1 MDNNYF
7 PIGVDNELKQ
17 FQDKLNKLKAGQGAV
32 MALEGEAGT
41 GKSFLMMEMMKL
53 ARKDDDIISL
63 MIENEAPIGNFN
75 VSNLQQL
82 KPFSTAMD
90 SLLEGN
96 YKSAKERFRKRLGIS
111 ILASLPLTGEIFY
124 AVKEISKDWK
134 DYKKES
140 SKEKKDSKVSA
151 IDEFYNAFCSFAD
164 KQPLVLMIDD
174 MQWADASSVEMIR
187 RFAGGKQPILFVFS
201 YQRSDFSDPTIPLF
215 PLIVTEN
222 HDIKRIRL
230 NGLDKQEVE
239 SYFRT
244 NMSEYEGNEEFAN
257 WVYEKSH
264 GNPAILHEYLHYFEK
279 HPPFNTAGE
288 LTVNLGDVRMPVTAS
303 AALAENIIELSDD
316 DKNLLS
322 ICAAEGREFS
332 AFMLAKLLNTDVVN
346 AIQKLRSIIGKSPI
360 VRSIGANIRYGVKTT
375 IYQFTQAFYY
385 EYFLDGLEY
394 EEKIALHGIVSK
406 ELKEL
411 YDLADEEEKEQIAPY
426 LAAHS
431 KEAENDELANKMIA
445 VSKGYS
451 EQYNPT
457 EEGVEAGEIT
467 DTNGNGNGG
476 GNGDGTGSVSGTV
489 MVGNLVDEFDFSA
502 IRNEVLD
509 EVFAQRYENAIS
521 RAENIYDTSANK
533 MRVIEKVQLLTII
546 AKSYMGISDFSMA
559 ENTINTATQLLTE
572 RGSPQAECFI
582 LNTTALLDAEQGRTT
597 QAMEKLREAARMSM
611 KLPDELKLLTIT
623 NISKIVGEQDPEMSV
638 TYRKVAKALAD
649 KLNFDEFKELIAE

>member
-1 MDNNYF
+1 MENNYF
-7 PIGVDNELKQ
+7 PIGVDDELQQ
-17 FQDKLNKLKAGQGAV
+17 FQDKLSKLKAGQGSV
-32 MALEGEAGT
+32 IALEGEAGT

-53 ARKDDDIISL
+53 ARKDDAVISL

-82 KPFSTAMD
+82 KAFSTAMD

-96 YKSAKERFRKRLGIS
+96 YKSAKERFKKRLGIS
-111 ILASLPLTGEIFY
+111 ILASLPITGEIFY

-140 SKEKKDSKVSA
+140 SQEKADSKVSA
-151 IDEFYNAFCSFAD
+151 IDEFYNAFCSFAH

-187 RFAGGKQPILFVFS
+187 RFVNNEQPILFVFS
-201 YQRSDFSDPTIPLF
+201 YRRSDFSDPSIPLF

-222 HDIKRIRL
+222 NDIKRTRL
-230 NGLDKQEVE
+230 NGLDKKEVD

-244 NMSEYEGNEEFAN
+244 NMSGFEGNEKFVN
-257 WVYEKSH
+257 LVYEKSH

-279 HPPFNTAGE
+279 HPPFNSAGE
-288 LTVNLGDVRMPVTAS
+288 LTVNLSDVIMPVTAS
-303 AALAENIIELSDD
+303 AALAENINELSDD

-332 AFMLAKLLNTDVVN
+332 AYMMSKLLNTDIVDV
-346 AIQKLRSIIGKSPI
+346 IQKLRTIIGKSPV

-394 EEKIALHGIVSK
+394 EEKIALHEIVSK

-411 YDLADEEEKEQIAPY
+411 YDSADEEEKEQIAPY

-431 KEAENDELANKMIA
+431 REAENDELADKMIA
-445 VSKGYS
+445 VSQGYS
-451 EQYNPT
+451 EKYTPT
-457 EEGVEAGEIT
+457 ESEEEESKTG
-467 DTNGNGNGG
+467 GNGG
-476 GNGDGTGSVSGTV
+476 KSGGDGEGTGEVSGTV

-521 RAENIYDTSANK
+521 KAENIYDTSANK
-533 MRVIEKVQLLTII
+533 LRVIEKVQLLTII
-546 AKSYMGISDFSMA
+546 AKSYMGISDYTMA
-559 ENTINTATQLLTE
+559 ENTINTASQLLTE
-572 RGSPQAECFI
+572 KGSPQAQCFI

-623 NISKIVGEQDPEMSV
+623 NISKIVSEKDPEMSE
-638 TYRKVAKALAD
+638 TYKKVAEGLAE
-649 KLNFDEFKELIAE
+649 KLNFTEFKELIS